1 MLQVRKSHSCGISA
15 ISCQCCFMIETQ
27 VFMAGSDF
35 SGFFSRNHFLE
46 GGFTFSLFN
55 WGGGCFLLGGFVN
68 YFIILLFVYY
78 LFGGFDR
85 GNPGQVEGFT
95 LRIRMIP
102 VQMPTGALGPNFAMG
117 LLVTFKSKN
126 ESKCSD

>member
-1 MLQVRKSHSCGISA
+1 MLQVRKSHSRGISA
-15 ISCQCCFMIETQ
+15 IFFQCCFMIETQ

-46 GGFTFSLFN
+46 GGFTFSLFS

-85 GNPGQVEGFT
+85 GRPWASGRFYSENQNDSSSNAHRGFGTQLCYGAPGDLQVE
-95 LRIRMIP
+95 
-102 VQMPTGALGPNFAMG
+102 
-117 LLVTFKSKN
+117 K
-126 ESKCSD
+126 